1 MVLWLSS
8 SVGMPN
14 RQISVTP
21 IFGGRSIVLLEFW
34 DRRSLM
40 GNVCFTH
47 RPKDMYDALTK
58 VLDKDW
64 DGEMVEFEELLL
76 IGTINRYVET
86 IVNLT
91 ISVPT
96 PKGPIFQARVDLRDI
111 NSLRNKL
118 AGLGH

>member
-1 MVLWLSS
+1 
-8 SVGMPN
+8 
-14 RQISVTP
+14 
-21 IFGGRSIVLLEFW
+21 
-34 DRRSLM
+34 
-40 GNVCFTH
+40 
-47 RPKDMYDALTK
+47 MYDALTK